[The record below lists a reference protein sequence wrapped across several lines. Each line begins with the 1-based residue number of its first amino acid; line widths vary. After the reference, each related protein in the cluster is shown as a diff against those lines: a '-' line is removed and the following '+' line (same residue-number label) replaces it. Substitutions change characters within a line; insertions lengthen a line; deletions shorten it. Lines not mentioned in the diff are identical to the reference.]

1 MSTELTT
8 VGSMPGDG
16 IAVDNAV
23 NSRPPDSVNS
33 NSPADTPPANTPP
46 ANTPPAN
53 TPPAD
58 TPTADSEPSD
68 ETHEDATPAE
78 VAPGETPSDN
88 SAPSAPQVILSPWS
102 LPTHTPYPPSPPPAY
117 EAASPGK
124 ENGRMIGI

>member
-46 ANTPPAN
+46 A
-53 TPPAD
+53 D

-68 ETHEDATPAE
+68 ETHEDATSAE